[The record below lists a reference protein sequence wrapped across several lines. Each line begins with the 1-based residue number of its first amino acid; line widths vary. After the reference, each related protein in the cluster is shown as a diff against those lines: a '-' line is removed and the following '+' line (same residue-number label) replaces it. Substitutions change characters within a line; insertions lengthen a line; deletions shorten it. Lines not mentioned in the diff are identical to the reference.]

1 MANKAKQTPN
11 ENPSEAAE
19 RILAELHAQQDKTV
33 KAREADDRELG
44 SVSYAA
50 LAAGDKDAAEK
61 LERVKDRALRRD
73 LEIKAIRSAIAQ
85 AQHNLAEARAVA
97 AAADQRRV
105 ALEVRGLI
113 KSLRDAGTV
122 CDEALATFAASSNVM
137 KGIIQKINALGFT
150 HPSATQYMSL
160 GERAVRGMLVNTPF
174 QRGFE
179 SIAPR
184 ERQNFNDFTSRWCE
198 SLERE
203 IAIRLGE
210 SKTEREVA

>member
-1 MANKAKQTPN
+1 MAKVKAN
-11 ENPSEAAE
+11 VENPIEAAE
-19 RILAELHAQQDKTV
+19 RILAELQAKQDRTV

-150 HPSATQYMSL
+150 HPSATQ
-160 GERAVRGMLVNTPF
+160 
-174 QRGFE
+174 
-179 SIAPR
+179 
-184 ERQNFNDFTSRWCE
+184 
-198 SLERE
+198 
-203 IAIRLGE
+203 
-210 SKTEREVA
+210 